1 MAGKSR
7 KSAHH
12 IVDTA
17 MLLLLLALVLFFCQY
32 RRGVQAAGDEPADGS
47 LPAVGSGRSH
57 TRNRAVPAA
66 TPRPRRTSA
75 PAPLPALDADEK
87 IWVAKGEVVG
97 SGNFFV
103 CRAVC
108 RPPWEGRVFDILQAT
123 RGTEDWIPQNDHF
136 VRCIRNNENSHLT
149 GGLWQTPPENPE
161 TSLCFLVIR
170 QSEVPSEP

>member
-1 MAGKSR
+1 MAGKSG

-12 IVDTA
+12 IFDTA
-17 MLLLLLALVLFFCQY
+17 MLLLLLTLVLFFFQY
-32 RRGVQAAGDEPADGS
+32 RRGVQAAGDEPAGGSQDADGNGHS
-47 LPAVGSGRSH
+47 KIRI
-57 TRNRAVPAA
+57 RAVPAA
-66 TPRPRRTSA
+66 TPRPRRTPA

-87 IWVAKGEVVG
+87 IWVAKGEVVE

-136 VRCIRNNENSHLT
+136 VRCIRSHENSHLI
-149 GGLWQTPPENPE
+149 GGLWQTPSENPE